1 MSILQVII
9 ASIVSIAVLFFS
21 TKIIGNKQM
30 SQLNMFDYINGIT
43 IGSIAAD
50 MTTDTDGT
58 LIHHIIAIAIYTAAN
73 ALIAYIGSKSISA
86 RRLLTGKSIILMD
99 KGKIFNDNFRTAKI
113 DLNEFLTQCRINGF
127 FDISEIETAILEQ
140 NGMISFLPRSKYSP
154 VMTQDL
160 NISVQ
165 NDRPYYCIISDG
177 NILEENLKESG
188 MTIDK
193 LHNTLRGKKL
203 SVEDIFAAMYDGSTL
218 SIFPKQYKALKNDI
232 TQ

>member
-1 MSILQVII
+1 MSFLKVII
-9 ASIVSIAVLFFS
+9 ASIVSLAVLFFS

-58 LIHHIIAIAIYTAAN
+58 LIHHIIAMAIYTAAN
-73 ALIAYIGSKSISA
+73 ALIAYIGSRSISA
-86 RRLLTGKSIILMD
+86 RRFLTGKSIILMD
-99 KGKIFNDNFRTAKI
+99 NGKIFNDNFRTAKI

-127 FDISEIETAILEQ
+127 FDIREIETAILEQ
-140 NGMISFLPRSKYSP
+140 NGMISFLPRSEFRP
-154 VMTQDL
+154 VVTQDL

-188 MTIDK
+188 MSIDK
-193 LHNTLRGKKL
+193 LHNALRDKKI
-203 SVEDIFAAMYDGSTL
+203 SVEDIFVAMYDGSDL
-218 SIFPKQYKALKNDI
+218 SVFPKQYKAVKNDI
-232 TQ
+232 SQ

>member
-1 MSILQVII
+1 MSFLKVII
-9 ASIVSIAVLFFS
+9 ASIVSLAVLFFS

-58 LIHHIIAIAIYTAAN
+58 FIHHIIAMAIYTAAN
-73 ALIAYIGSKSISA
+73 ALIAYIGSRSISA
-86 RRLLTGKSIILMD
+86 RRFLTGKSIILMD
-99 KGKIFNDNFRTAKI
+99 NGKIFNDNFRTAKI

-127 FDISEIETAILEQ
+127 FDIREIETAILEQ
-140 NGMISFLPRSKYSP
+140 NGMISFLPRSEFRP
-154 VMTQDL
+154 VVTQDL

-188 MTIDK
+188 MSIDK
-193 LHNTLRGKKL
+193 LHNALRDKKI
-203 SVEDIFAAMYDGSTL
+203 SVEDIFVAMYDGSDL
-218 SIFPKQYKALKNDI
+218 SVFPKQYKAVKNDI
-232 TQ
+232 SQ